1 MISNKAEKC
10 PKCDNSVMQDDKIN
24 EVVTLSNS
32 LTVKC
37 KIKMW
42 AISIAAILILTEGFE
57 MHALGSKGNSTSS
70 ASNTT
75 LLSVANKDNVE
86 ESDTIVRITPEFSKA
101 ISKYEKLGSFSEG
114 MAAVMRDGKW
124 GYINTK
130 GNEVIPCQFPDPY
143 DYYISGPFSEGL
155 ALIQKDGKWGFVNT
169 KGLEVIPINIEA
181 EAVGRFSEGL
191 AFVYIDEE
199 NFSVIDKKG
208 GIVFSGKSE
217 FSWYFG
223 SVISSELLPVY
234 HQGNICVPLEPD
246 NFAVFDK
253 LGNKVREIDQNTKD
267 VLDKQN
273 EKKPYTIFLKEN
285 GENEDSQYFTV
296 GLKDSNGKEII
307 PAIYDEIGNA
317 GLGEKVDAPNG
328 VVLVVLDEIGENA
341 IKGYGDELDSPDSK
355 RHYGYADLKG
365 HDTFTDNVKLLCKKS
380 KMNSTDTGDNE
391 EQNYVQ
397 TTSSNNQSFNSWGDF
412 CNYFRTAKKYQGRS
426 AYFNGIIEIKTNDS
440 EISVYVG
447 GKYLSQLGFARQ
459 DQQFLFGD
467 YARMAVYVEGRTYP
481 VVVHLP
487 DSQHP
492 YGYFYFEP
500 IATSTNRNLAAVLNL
515 PVEEGWMWVEP
526 QIENGKGTLIW
537 HTDSKTK
544 PTPIIYKLIE

>member
-1 MISNKAEKC
+1 
-10 PKCDNSVMQDDKIN
+10 MQDDKIN

-341 IKGYGDELDSPDSK
+341 IKGYK
-355 RHYGYADLKG
+355 
-365 HDTFTDNVKLLCKKS
+365 
-380 KMNSTDTGDNE
+380 NE
-391 EQNYVQ
+391 
-397 TTSSNNQSFNSWGDF
+397 FN
-412 CNYFRTAKKYQGRS
+412 
-426 AYFNGIIEIKTNDS
+426 
-440 EISVYVG
+440 
-447 GKYLSQLGFARQ
+447 
-459 DQQFLFGD
+459 
-467 YARMAVYVEGRTYP
+467 
-481 VVVHLP
+481 
-487 DSQHP
+487 
-492 YGYFYFEP
+492 
-500 IATSTNRNLAAVLNL
+500 
-515 PVEEGWMWVEP
+515 
-526 QIENGKGTLIW
+526 
-537 HTDSKTK
+537 
-544 PTPIIYKLIE
+544 